1 MGSRTV
7 RTQEK
12 TSGTTTP
19 VVPQYAQPAVSNF
32 YTGATN
38 FGNAVN
44 TGQGAS
50 WLPQTN
56 VNMLNAFAG
65 GGNLTRTNT
74 ALNDAAGFAR
84 QAYDMTGQADS
95 SMPDPMQLTRAGDM
109 AGLDELGDG
118 SQYNIDPAQI
128 AALTQAQGA
137 RGSDYMRD
145 YLDPMMEDIIGAMEA
160 EYDDDI
166 GQQSAALEAEAMMNK
181 GFGGSGYALRQGEF
195 DADATRGR
203 NALRGQLRT
212 NMWNTA
218 IGAGANDAAL
228 AGQVGMFNAGQ
239 ANQQAGQQAGFDQQA
254 RINNSG
260 IGAQFGLSRFNA
272 ANQFGLADA
281 AAANQMESQRF
292 GTEADMNQFNAN
304 RRLQENAQRMAGAGL
319 MGDMAQSQTQDQ
331 LSRLQGLLSLG
342 QAQYGTDLASSPY
355 GQLLALGGLLNP
367 DGVLNTVTGNQFEG
381 TSSGTQKSSGGF
393 MGDLLL
399 AMVAGG
405 SRVGSAMAGGG

>member
-1 MGSRTV
+1 
-7 RTQEK
+7 
-12 TSGTTTP
+12 
-19 VVPQYAQPAVSNF
+19 
-32 YTGATN
+32 
-38 FGNAVN
+38 
-44 TGQGAS
+44 
-50 WLPQTN
+50 
-56 VNMLNAFAG
+56 
-65 GGNLTRTNT
+65 
-74 ALNDAAGFAR
+74 
-84 QAYDMTGQADS
+84 
-95 SMPDPMQLTRAGDM
+95 
-109 AGLDELGDG
+109 
-118 SQYNIDPAQI
+118 
-128 AALTQAQGA
+128 
-137 RGSDYMRD
+137 
-145 YLDPMMEDIIGAMEA
+145 MMEDIIGAMEA

-292 GTEADMNQFNAN
+292 GTQADMNQFNAN

-367 DGVLNTVTGNQFEG
+367 DGTLNTVTGNQFEG
-381 TSSGTQKSSGGF
+381 TSNSTQKTSGGLL
-393 MGDLLL
+393 GQLL
-399 AMVAGG
+399 AAGAQL
-405 SRVGSAMAGGG
+405 GSAALMASERRVKRDIVKLDEETDGLGVYRFNYVWDAADEPQRFGVMADEVARIRPWALGPVIDGVQTVNMEALQ